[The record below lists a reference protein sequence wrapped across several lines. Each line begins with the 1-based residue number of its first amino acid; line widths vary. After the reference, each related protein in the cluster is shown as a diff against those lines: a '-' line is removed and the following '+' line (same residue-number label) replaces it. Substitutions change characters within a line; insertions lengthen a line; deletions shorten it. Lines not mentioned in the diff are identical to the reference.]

1 VKEYDDGDAG
11 WSSDGRHSQEV
22 SRLDHYVG
30 GVQQE
35 IHSGET
41 LDEQEANDS
50 VGRSRPREA
59 NVAGD
64 REVVDGTSGAARSA
78 AVAVTGVGDGLVGA
92 VVGGLS
98 GAVNG
103 LTGGMGAVRGVAP
116 GVAVAAAGV
125 AAGALGLVDWPLLVL
140 AGGAALVVRQLR
152 ATPAS
157 SRAGAV
163 PTRKTTP
170 ATAKATASRPRA
182 TATTRKT
189 STPAKRASRK
199 RPNPS
204 TSASSGSGE

>member
-1 VKEYDDGDAG
+1 MVGALRSIQVG
-11 WSSDGRHSQEV
+11 LFW
-22 SRLDHYVG
+22 G
-30 GVQQE
+30 GVHQR
-35 IHSGET
+35 IHFGEHWMNKRRT
-41 LDEQEANDS
+41 TAFA
-50 VGRSRPREA
+50 RSRPREA
-59 NVAGD
+59 NVAGVG
-64 REVVDGTSGAARSA
+64 EVVDGTSGAARSA
-78 AVAVTGVGDGLVGA
+78 AVAVIGVGDGLVGA

-116 GVAVAAAGV
+116 GVAVAAAG
-125 AAGALGLVDWPLLVL
+125 ALGLVDWPLLAL

-152 ATPAS
+152 ATPVP
-157 SRAGAV
+157 SRASAV

-189 STPAKRASRK
+189 STPVKRASRK

>member
-1 VKEYDDGDAG
+1 MVGTLKKYPG
-11 WSSDGRHSQEV
+11 WTIILGAK
-22 SRLDHYVG
+22 
-30 GVQQE
+30 QE

-116 GVAVAAAGV
+116 GVAVAAGV

-163 PTRKTTP
+163 PPRKTTP
-170 ATAKATASRPRA
+170 ATTKATASRPRA

-189 STPAKRASRK
+189 STPAKRAARK

-204 TSASSGSGE
+204 TSASSGLGG